1 MEKKYQELFDQVHA
15 SPALRMEVLHMKERE
30 RTGRRRMPAAALI
43 ATAPVGAGPGA
54 GHRQGGH
61 LDL

>member
-30 RTGRRRMPAAALI
+30 NDPTQPI
-43 ATAPVGAGPGA
+43 W
-54 GHRQGGH
+54 
-61 LDL
+61 

>member
-43 ATAPVGAGPGA
+43 AARIQCAN
-54 GHRQGGH
+54 RS
-61 LDL
+61 